1 MATKDRI
8 YSGDTLPVAY
18 ETRKPNE
25 DDPNDSRGLPVTP
38 IAAIATVYNSTV
50 GEFLEIGGVGILFDT
65 CTIEPQ
71 EGIAPSDKGG
81 VIRYVVKADVTSE
94 PGDYTLFIKAEFTG
108 DIILTE
114 NRRFKVEEY
123 R

>member
-18 ETRKPNE
+18 ECRKPNE

-38 IAAIATVYNSTV
+38 ISAIARVFNSTL
-50 GEFLEIGGVGILFDT
+50 GLFLEIGGVGVDFEP
-65 CTIEPQ
+65 CTIEVQ
-71 EGIAPSDKGG
+71 EGLTASDRGG
-81 VIRYVVKADVTSE
+81 VVRYTVEAVNTME
-94 PGDYTLFIKAEFTG
+94 PGDYTLFITSTFG
-108 DIILTE
+108 DGNVLTE
-114 NRRFKVEEY
+114 NRRYKIEEY